1 MAAHQLMTKVPPNSG
16 ASPCSRRRLWLRGG
30 LVAAMALV
38 SFLNVFETLASF
50 QFVSTSSVGSSDSVR
65 INGTIEFVKDE
76 ELQMFPVGIQHF
88 QQAIHHQV
96 QVEDEDTEQVEDVVE
111 LMAPPIHWPP
121 KKGSKDEC
129 RYARDYG
136 LIERLSNSSQSFVLM
151 KTGRRTHSL
160 TCLKR
165 A

>member
-1 MAAHQLMTKVPPNSG
+1 
-16 ASPCSRRRLWLRGG
+16 
-30 LVAAMALV
+30 MALV